1 MSQTTL
7 KRLPVVFLPLIF
19 ALLPHARG
27 WNETVHLDSPALA
40 GNKIGNPTRRRVF
53 IYLPPGYER
62 DSDRYYPTLYVLHG
76 WGGDDK
82 IGQTVSDIADKLI
95 LDGEIKPMILA
106 APDTKGKTYYR
117 HLLYQFQ
124 SEWSLGGFYY
134 PGSGPI
140 CGAQLSG
147 RAAKSESRHHGR
159 IYGWLRCH

>member
-1 MSQTTL
+1 MIVSNSNVSGKTMSQTTL
-7 KRLPVVFLPLIF
+7 KRLPVVFLPRIF

-27 WNETVHLDSPALA
+27 WNETVHLDSPALV

-95 LDGEIKPMILA
+95 LDGDIKPMILA
-106 APDTKGKTYYR
+106 APDTKGKT
-117 HLLYQFQ
+117 
-124 SEWSLGGFYY
+124 
-134 PGSGPI
+134 
-140 CGAQLSG
+140 
-147 RAAKSESRHHGR
+147 
-159 IYGWLRCH
+159 